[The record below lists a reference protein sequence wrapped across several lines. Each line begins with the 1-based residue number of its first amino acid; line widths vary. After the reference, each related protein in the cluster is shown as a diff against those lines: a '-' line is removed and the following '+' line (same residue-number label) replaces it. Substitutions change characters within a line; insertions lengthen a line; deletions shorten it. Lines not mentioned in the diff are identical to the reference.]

1 MEGFKHKDI
10 HTLRL
15 DVTSD
20 DDVQEVV
27 KTIIENEG
35 RIDVLVNNA
44 GSNCAGE
51 TCFACL
57 SYYIDAFYAIVQVL

>member
-10 HTLRL
+10 RTLRL

-20 DDVQEVV
+20 DDVQEVI

-44 GSNCAGE
+44 GSNCAGG
-51 TCFACL
+51 TCSIRFASL
-57 SYYIDAFYAIVQVL
+57 DLRTTLTDFT